1 MKSRTAKVCKPYLLC
16 KFNLEALFTLNYRSQ
31 NYVKN
36 CRIGTPVRLPLVIA
50 MHWSL
55 HQLWMA
61 AAPSSTNWRTFILG
75 PSSLS
80 LEGGDINTITIP
92 TKINAAIIKTI
103 IKEGFPHQGFPSNWS
118 RPGGAEVT
126 EMISS
131 QHSFYFDCIPNQ
143 TGQGS
148 KAEENLSNNGMNPMS
163 NYCIFTEVSKFSFHS
178 TDVQIHGRNRHPP
191 AHSLQ
196 RVPSSGKS
204 FFFRI
209 DLFSTRLPRLWK
221 VDLPK
226 STNT

>member
-1 MKSRTAKVCKPYLLC
+1 
-16 KFNLEALFTLNYRSQ
+16 
-31 NYVKN
+31 
-36 CRIGTPVRLPLVIA
+36 

-92 TKINAAIIKTI
+92 NKINATKINATKINAAIIKTI

-148 KAEENLSNNGMNPMS
+148 KAEQNLSNNGMNPMS

-178 TDVQIHGRNRHPP
+178 TDVQIYGRNRHPP
-191 AHSLQ
+191 AESLQ
-196 RVPSSGKS
+196 RVPSSGKT

>member
-1 MKSRTAKVCKPYLLC
+1 M
-16 KFNLEALFTLNYRSQ
+16 
-31 NYVKN
+31 
-36 CRIGTPVRLPLVIA
+36 
-50 MHWSL
+50 
-55 HQLWMA
+55 
-61 AAPSSTNWRTFILG
+61 
-75 PSSLS
+75 
-80 LEGGDINTITIP
+80 EGGDINTITIP
-92 TKINAAIIKTI
+92 TKINATKINAAIIKTI